1 MKITSVTPW
10 IVEVPV
16 AESETRGTRSTVGAR
31 RAREYVF
38 IQVETDEGL
47 TGWGE
52 ITTYPGLVA
61 NRAVCAMVREVES
74 SLVGDDA
81 GQIEAMTIKLGAI
94 FTYTGTHGAASALT
108 SAIDIALWD

>member
-1 MKITSVTPW
+1 MKITNVRPW
-10 IVEVPV
+10 IVRGPQERVDGQL
-16 AESETRGTRSTVGAR
+16 ADRSEHMAK
-31 RAREYVF
+31 YVF

-108 SAIDIALWD
+108 SAIDI